1 MEYTIKDI
9 TDSEKEIEIKYT
21 QSELEPY
28 FEKAYREYQKKIEL
42 PGFRKGKAPL
52 DMIKKIYG
60 EGIEYE
66 SLEKIA
72 NDSFQKTAEEQNINF
87 IGTPALVDMDYKKGE
102 SVTFKIKYEITPDFE
117 LKNYKGME
125 FEKLV
130 HKVSEEE
137 IQDEINRILFYNA
150 EREDVQ
156 TADGDQYIIQFD
168 AQELDENG
176 TPLIGRVIKDQSI
189 YLADKHIFN
198 EFKDA
203 LKNCSIDD
211 TKNVTL
217 TQDQNRHQQNYQL
230 KIKKIQKIKLP
241 ELNDEFVMKIT
252 QQKTKSVEEFIQ
264 KLRIDIENYWE
275 EKSRDRLLKAIK
287 EKIVSMHDF
296 SVPNVIIENI
306 LNSFIEELKE
316 RYPNRKLPQNFDIE
330 KFKQQQYEIAK
341 FQAKWILIREK
352 IIKTE
357 NLQVEDTDIEKFVN
371 DGVAQTGIDRDRLFE
386 YYKNS
391 PELKENILSQ
401 KVNHILLSQNKINEI
416 VTDQEI

>member
-1 MEYTIKDI
+1 MEFKIKDI
-9 TDSEKEIEIKYT
+9 TDSEKEIEIIYT

-42 PGFRKGKAPL
+42 PGFRKGKAPI

-102 SVTFKIKYEITPDFE
+102 SVTFKIKYEITPNFE
-117 LKNYKGME
+117 LKNYKGLE

-130 HKVSEEE
+130 HEVTEEE
-137 IQDEINRILFYNA
+137 VQDEIDRILFYNA

-156 TADGDQYIIQFD
+156 STDGEQYIVHFD
-168 AQELDENG
+168 VQELDENG
-176 TPLIGRVIKDQSI
+176 TPLIGRVAKDQSI
-189 YLADKHIFN
+189 YLADKHIYK

-203 LKNCSIDD
+203 LMNCSVGDMRNI
-211 TKNVTL
+211 KL
-217 TQDQNRHQQNYQL
+217 PQHENRPQLNYQL
-230 KIKKIQKIKLP
+230 QIKKIEKIKLP
-241 ELNDEFVMKIT
+241 ELNDEFIKKIT
-252 QQKTKSVEEFIQ
+252 QQKTTSVEEFTQ
-264 KLRIDIENYWE
+264 KLRNDIEDYWE
-275 EKSRDRLLKAIK
+275 DKSRNKLLNAIK
-287 EKIVSMHDF
+287 EKIVSMHEF
-296 SVPNVIIENI
+296 SVPNVIIDNI
-306 LNSFIEELKE
+306 LNSFLDELKE

-330 KFKQQQYEIAK
+330 KFRQQQYELAK
-341 FQAKWILIREK
+341 FQAKWLLIREK
-352 IIKTE
+352 IIQAE
-357 NLQVEDTDIEKFVN
+357 NLQVEDSDIEKFVN
-371 DGVAQTGIDRDRLFE
+371 EGVAQTGIDRDRLFE

-401 KVNHILLSQNKINEI
+401 KVNQILLSQNKINEI
-416 VTDQEI
+416 VTDKEI